1 VNDILGELSIVR
13 TWAEDGL
20 HAFIAYLPNLLSAFA
35 ILFLGWLVARM
46 TRGAVTRLF
55 LWANRGLDRVFRR
68 GHLASARISDGA
80 AKVLSTIAYWLV
92 LFVAVAIAA
101 RIAGF
106 TAVSTWLDQIVTY
119 LPNLIVGVTIII
131 VGYVV
136 SVVVGEQVAAAA
148 RAARSGQSNVL
159 GGLAQAII
167 LISALIIGLDQLGVD
182 VTFLVA
188 LFAVATGAVCIGFSL
203 AFGFG
208 AKDFV
213 SDLVSTRDVN
223 RVIKP
228 GFTVRIGAYEG
239 EVLEVTPTRL
249 VIDTQQGRV
258 LVPGRLAAAD
268 AIVILTSDKDGRFN
282 EDA

>member
-1 VNDILGELSIVR
+1 MNDIVGELSVVR

-20 HAFIAYLPNLLSAFA
+20 HALIAYLPNLLSAFA
-35 ILFLGWLVARM
+35 ILVLGWLAARVS
-46 TRGAVTRLF
+46 RGAVKRLF

-68 GHLASARISDGA
+68 GHLASARISDSA
-80 AKVLSTIAYWLV
+80 AQVLSTIAFWLV

-106 TAVSTWLDQIVTY
+106 SAVSAWLDQIVTY
-119 LPNLIVGVTIII
+119 LPNLIVGVTIIV

-136 SVVVGEQVAAAA
+136 SVVVGEQVTATA

-159 GGLAQAII
+159 GGLAQALI

-188 LFAVATGAVCIGFSL
+188 LFAVATGAVFIGFSL

-213 SDLVSTRDVN
+213 SDLVSARDVN

-228 GFTVRIGAYEG
+228 GLTVRIGELEG
-239 EVLEVTPTRL
+239 EVLEITPTRL
-249 VIDTQQGRV
+249 VLDTKDGRV
-258 LVPGRLAAAD
+258 LVPGRVAAAN
-268 AIVILTSDKDGRFN
+268 AIIILSSDKDRRLN
-282 EDA
+282 DDA